1 MYRRLAETLVGI
13 FIIVSIIVFVML
25 YAWLSGRVAFRNT
38 TDIVVYFDDVTGL
51 RVGDPVMIYGLEK
64 GKVKSLQIEQGKV
77 MTLLAI
83 DKKIM
88 IPEDSDISIRSVSIM
103 GGDRYVRIIPGK
115 ATTVA
120 SVFYGHNTNFDLE
133 SLAMQFDSLLVMIKD
148 IELPDFDKIAAEF
161 SRKLDKATQ
170 QLSGMFEGPSG
181 KIEDLIVRLDSLS
194 SQFKEDG
201 TVGKL
206 LKSDELY
213 EEVRETN
220 QALKEL
226 IVDIKEN
233 PKKYINIKV
242 F

>member
-1 MYRRLAETLVGI
+1 MYRRFTETLVGI
-13 FIIVSIIVFVML
+13 FIIVSIVVFVML
-25 YAWLSGRVAFRNT
+25 YAWLSGSVGFRNT
-38 TDIVVYFDDVTGL
+38 TGIVVYFNDVTGL

-64 GKVKSLQIEQGKV
+64 GKVKSLKIEQGKV
-77 MTLLAI
+77 MTVLAI
-83 DKKIM
+83 EREIM
-88 IPEDSDISIRSVSIM
+88 IPEDSDISIRSLSLM
-103 GGDRYVRIIPGK
+103 GGDRYVRIVPGN

-120 SVFYGHNTNFDLE
+120 SVYYGYNTNFDLE
-133 SLAMQFDSLLVMIKD
+133 SLAMQFDSLLILIKD
-148 IELPDFDKIAAEF
+148 IELPDFNKIAAEF

-170 QLSGMFEGPSG
+170 QLSNMFEGPSE
-181 KIEDLIVRLDSLS
+181 KIEDLVIRLDSLS
-194 SQFKEDG
+194 LQFKGNG

-226 IVDIKEN
+226 ITDIKEN